1 MNYHSKGS
9 RFATLVRSGMVAGD
23 GQQAKDLARIIRARR
38 GRHHYFPSRLFSDP
52 AWDILLALALA
63 NLEQQ
68 RLSVSE
74 LCKAAEAPH
83 STALRYIQT
92 LMDEGLIVRLDDPL
106 DRRRRFL
113 SLSEGAA
120 SQMSL
125 YLNSQPLA
133 GLKAA

>member
-1 MNYHSKGS
+1 MNYHSRGM

-38 GRHHYFPSRLFSDP
+38 SRQHYFPSHLFSDP

-63 NLEQQ
+63 ELEQQ
-68 RLSVSE
+68 RFSVSE
-74 LCKAAEAPH
+74 LCKAADAPH
-83 STALRYIQT
+83 TTALRHIQA
-92 LMDEGLIVRLDDPL
+92 LMDEGMIVRLHDPL

-113 SLSEGAA
+113 SLSVSAA
-120 SQMSL
+120 HQMSL
-125 YLNSQPLA
+125 YLNEQTLG

>member
-9 RFATLVRSGMVAGD
+9 RFATLMRSGMVAGN

-38 GRHHYFPSRLFSDP
+38 SRQHYFPPHLFADP

-74 LCKAAEAPH
+74 LCKAADAPH
-83 STALRYIQT
+83 STALRYIQA
-92 LMDEGLIVRLDDPL
+92 LMDEGMVVGLPDPL
-106 DRRRRFL
+106 DGRRKFL
-113 SLSEGAA
+113 SLSPEAA
-120 SQMSL
+120 SQMSQ
-125 YLNSQPLA
+125 YLNAQHLA
-133 GLKAA
+133 ELKAA